1 MQRPAFQSSTPDPDI
16 NGVSQD
22 PSEPNQSAAPATAD
36 AKVVNLAYYR
46 IKKSLK
52 EEGFDL
58 VSDENGKLK
67 LVLRVPRA

>member
-1 MQRPAFQSSTPDPDI
+1 M
-16 NGVSQD
+16 SQD

>member
-1 MQRPAFQSSTPDPDI
+1 MQATAFQSRPLAPDI
-16 NGVSQD
+16 KRVSHD
-22 PSEPNQSAAPATAD
+22 PCEPNDSAASQNAQG
-36 AKVVNLAYYR
+36 KVVNLAYYR

-58 VSDENGKLK
+58 VSDEKGKLK